1 MDHDDQTMT
10 LRRFQMVRESLL
22 SIYNNQTS
30 ILNEFTAKL
39 METQNKVSDVK
50 RLIDGLQASATTRRK
65 QDRNFLKD
73 LDEGLVD
80 KIETAIED
88 SEARTRAAVWMG
100 AALVAVV
107 TPAAVYAVNR
117 LL

>member
-1 MDHDDQTMT
+1 MT
-10 LRRFQMVRESLL
+10 QHLTIIIQMVRESLL

-30 ILNEFTAKL
+30 ILSEFTAKL
-39 METQNKVSDVK
+39 METQSKVSDVK
-50 RLIDGLQASATTRRK
+50 KLIDGLQASATARRK

-88 SEARTRAAVWMG
+88 SEARTRSAVWMG
-100 AALVAVV
+100 AAIVAVV

-117 LL
+117 LI

>member
-1 MDHDDQTMT
+1 MDRDDQTMT

-50 RLIDGLQASATTRRK
+50 RLIDGLQASAMARRK

-73 LDEGLVD
+73 LDE
-80 KIETAIED
+80 
-88 SEARTRAAVWMG
+88 
-100 AALVAVV
+100 V
-107 TPAAVYAVNR
+107 TKHMVNTKHQGSYHYSHM
-117 LL
+117 